1 MKIILHISKISFVHT
16 PSMKFFYKEK
26 IKLVYIKSVFEFTYI
41 NNETFRA
48 FFYSLLMIQIFWGYY
63 LFVCMLKLIVL

>member
-1 MKIILHISKISFVHT
+1 
-16 PSMKFFYKEK
+16 MKFFYKEK
-26 IKLVYIKSVFEFTYI
+26 IKLVYVKSVFEFTYI

-63 LFVCMLKLIVL
+63 LFVYMLKLIVL